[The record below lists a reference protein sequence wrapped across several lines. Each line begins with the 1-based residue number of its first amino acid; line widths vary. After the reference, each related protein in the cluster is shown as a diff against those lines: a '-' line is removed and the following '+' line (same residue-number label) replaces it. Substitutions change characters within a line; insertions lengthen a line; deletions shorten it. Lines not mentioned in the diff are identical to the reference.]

1 MKAHVRVSVVVLL
14 LLCCCCLQGIQ
25 FAVAEASAGRPS
37 AASASQAH
45 DPESSTGMMIP
56 GPLRS
61 FLRMAAI
68 SQKAPPE
75 EVLPLLARNAVI
87 QGYSWQGRSGR
98 PTEYLI
104 LLQRYVRQAR
114 ELLALA
120 AADGTIHVADCNSS
134 TLQPLLTALGYT
146 LRAGCGPETA
156 LETADPQRAFLTID
170 SGFPLT
176 DLEEALRGGKPFA
189 YPFSASQVPVL
200 FSVKDWTEINPDHSS
215 DLLDSLLAHPDV
227 ARLYWAL
234 SRMEGHTRTLLEQSE
249 GLEKLL
255 PFAGIL
261 DFYGGYLY
269 VRSGRVVVPGG
280 TAAEAAWK
288 NLVGA
293 NPGSPAEF
301 VSRLLSKDDGWLAA
315 YFDAL
320 SRISA
325 TQQAYFVEPR
335 RLQRFY
341 EALLGRDASP
351 GPTRSVFR
359 PDPGLLLLAARLQ
372 LDPSGQPHVPG
383 NLDVWKQILG
393 QKTESKVVREL
404 GKRANRW
411 SSPDDMVEG
420 LFALSR
426 ADSGSGP
433 LEIYFALSAI
443 DRKRAPDERL
453 SPQTALLLARDF
465 FEYGDQYRIFSE
477 FYGLNDTSIAGFLNV
492 AAHLSRISDWAL
504 RSDALGLFQANVGL
518 WQILARQG
526 EIPVVKWNASW
537 QSVTGPFAGVT
548 AAPQLFDVARASF
561 GSLVSAAAGRQN
573 LSEDELIEL
582 LAGPEQSSA
591 EGQRVRE
598 NLASRIHSVL
608 DAQRLVSLDTIFSLR
623 DGLDQIARGE
633 ADAREFAARAGEL
646 HEFGMPKPIFT
657 EQERIE
663 WAGNARKDVHTQ
675 AELQT
680 DWAKTLR
687 TSGSHGDLSAARG
700 KLAPFFRDTLV
711 GLNYA
716 YYQPPG
722 AQVVYTNPLFV
733 RSHDFSGQT
742 ILNEQRSWKTP
753 DMFGRGFTAS
763 GGVHLIGSLA
773 DLPYVLSQVEENFIV
788 PRNVQSLIWE
798 DLTPSLLIDSVLPRW
813 WRVTPNEMHAA
824 ALYQRSGEEL
834 VTAAAKNETLRQPV
848 MSILS
853 DRMIPG
859 RLGRVEDALAEGQ
872 PDKALA
878 QLSPADSYY
887 LALEFR
893 QRSRGGND
901 ALGEASQELDELA
914 RRDPEAIRPERLSQ
928 DFGGPHPALEQT
940 YAVELVDLKPF
951 PTLQGYSS
959 RLLAE
964 TWDSNNL
971 YWARLA
977 DEMGYSP
984 VMLHVL
990 VPELTR
996 RMVQNIF
1003 ATHLEDWPALLR
1015 ALRQTGEEFRSGKM
1029 NLGIK
1034 PGVAS
1039 GLGEIGSEESR

>member
-1 MKAHVRVSVVVLL
+1 
-14 LLCCCCLQGIQ
+14 
-25 FAVAEASAGRPS
+25 
-37 AASASQAH
+37 
-45 DPESSTGMMIP
+45 
-56 GPLRS
+56 
-61 FLRMAAI
+61 MAAI
-68 SQKAPPE
+68 SQKALPE
-75 EVLPLLARNAVI
+75 EVIPLLARNAVI

-104 LLQRYVRQAR
+104 LLKRYVRQAR
-114 ELLALA
+114 ELLGLA
-120 AADGTIHVADCNSS
+120 GPDGAIRVADCNSPN
-134 TLQPLLTALGYT
+134 LQPLLHTLGYT
-146 LRAGCGPETA
+146 LRAGCGPDTA
-156 LETADPQRAFLTID
+156 LETADPERAFETID

-176 DLEEALRGGKPFA
+176 DLEEDLRGRKPFV
-189 YPFSASQVPVL
+189 YPYSASQVPVM
-200 FSVKDWTEINPDHSS
+200 FSIKDWTRLDPDQS
-215 DLLDSLLAHPDV
+215 DDVLDSLLTHPDV

-234 SRMEGHTRTLLEQSE
+234 SRMEDHTRTFLEQSV

-255 PFAGIL
+255 PLAGVL

-269 VRSGRVVVPGG
+269 LQSGRVVVPGG

-293 NPGSPAEF
+293 SPGSPAEF
-301 VSRLLSKDDGWLAA
+301 MTRLLSTDNGWLAA

-325 TQQAYFVEPR
+325 TQQAHFVESQ

-341 EALLGRDASP
+341 RALRGHDLSP
-351 GPTRSVFR
+351 GPTQSVFR
-359 PDPGLLLLAARLQ
+359 PDPGLLLLVARLQ
-372 LDPSGQPHVPG
+372 FEPSGGPHAPG
-383 NLDVWKQILG
+383 GLDVWKQILLA
-393 QKTESKVVREL
+393 QKTDS
-404 GKRANRW
+404 RALRKSAKHAGLW
-411 SSPDDMVEG
+411 SSPEDFVET
-420 LFALSR
+420 LVALSR
-426 ADSGSGP
+426 ADTGSGP
-433 LEIYFALSAI
+433 LEIFLTLNEI
-443 DRKRAPDERL
+443 DRRRAADQRL
-453 SPQTALLLARDF
+453 SPQMVLLLAQDF
-465 FEYGDQYRIFSE
+465 SQFGDQYRIFSE
-477 FYGLNDTSIAGFLNV
+477 FSALNDASIAGFLNM
-492 AAHLSRISDWAL
+492 AAQLNRISDWAL
-504 RSDALGLFQANVGL
+504 RSDAMGLFQANVGL

-526 EIPVVKWNASW
+526 EIPLAKWNTSW
-537 QSVTGPFAGVT
+537 QGVTRPFAGVT
-548 AAPQLFDVARASF
+548 SAPQLFDVAQTSF
-561 GSLVSAAAGRQN
+561 RSLVSAATGQP
-573 LSEDELIEL
+573 SISQGELITL
-582 LAGPEQSSA
+582 LAGPEQSTA
-591 EGQRVRE
+591 EGQRVRD
-598 NLASRIHSVL
+598 NLANKIHSVL

-623 DGLDQIARGE
+623 DGLDQIAHGQ
-633 ADAREFAARAGEL
+633 ANAREFAPEAGEL

-657 EQERIE
+657 EQERAE

-680 DWAKTLR
+680 DWAKTIR
-687 TSGSHGDLSAARG
+687 TSASHREVLAARG
-700 KLAPFFRDTLV
+700 KLVPFLRDTLV

-733 RSHDFSGQT
+733 RSHDFSGQS

-813 WRVTPNEMHAA
+813 WRVTQNEMHAA

-834 VTAAAKNETLRQPV
+834 VIAAAKDESLRQPV

-872 PDKALA
+872 ADKALA
-878 QLSPADSYY
+878 QLTPADSYY
-887 LALEFR
+887 LALSFR
-893 QRSRGGND
+893 QRTRREND
-901 ALGEASQELDELA
+901 TLGEANRELDELS
-914 RRDPEAIRPERLSQ
+914 RRDPEAVSPERLSQ
-928 DFGGPHPALEQT
+928 DFGAPHPALAQT
-940 YAVELVDLKPF
+940 YAIELVNLKPF
-951 PTLQGYSS
+951 PTLLGYSS

-964 TWDSNNL
+964 TWDSDNL

-977 DEMGYSP
+977 DQQGYSP
-984 VMLHVL
+984 VMLNVL

-996 RMVQNIF
+996 HMVQNIF

-1015 ALRQTGEEFRSGKM
+1015 ALRQTGEEFRLGKM
-1029 NLGIK
+1029 HVGTK
-1034 PGVAS
+1034 AGVAS
-1039 GLGEIGSEESR
+1039 GLGEVGSAEAQ